1 MKLLLKPNNH
11 LIWGSTMFSG
21 RCSKLLLRF
30 IFIMLKQ
37 NFRIN
42 KSQPFYSWVF
52 SLLMTHL
59 LCPTMFPFSTL
70 FPCSPAQDHSLLST
84 FLSPVLAGSRK
95 STAAKPLKLQ
105 FSKIT
110 SQFWHKCSV
119 KCIRWGLPAW
129 ALCCSSLAMLLSS
142 YRWHAKSL
150 AEVNCRSPKTA

>member
-95 STAAKPLKLQ
+95 SPAAKPLKLQ
-105 FSKIT
+105 LSKIT
-110 SQFWHKCSV
+110 SWFWHKCSV
-119 KCIRWGLPAW
+119 KCIRWGYQLGLCA
-129 ALCCSSLAMLLSS
+129 ALHLQCFSAVTDDMQNLLL
-142 YRWHAKSL
+142 K
-150 AEVNCRSPKTA
+150 